1 MAGRLL
7 LRACTTTL
15 QLRSGVLAPLH
26 RSMATVRVFVLR
38 RRLVLVSV
46 LVLVFLVISVRR
58 PYARGIPTDE
68 EQATG
73 LERRTLQALKQGKDP
88 YSILKPKHYAGTK
101 EDPHI
106 VPGIGTKRLV
116 GCLCEEDNT
125 AIVWFWLHEGEAQ
138 RCPSCGSHYKL
149 VHHELPH

>member
-1 MAGRLL
+1 MAGRV
-7 LRACTTTL
+7 LRACVSKTL
-15 QLRSGVLAPLH
+15 TWRSNMFYRPLQRTLAT
-26 RSMATVRVFVLR
+26 AG
-38 RRLVLVSV
+38 
-46 LVLVFLVISVRR
+46 
-58 PYARGIPTDE
+58 GIPTDD

-73 LERRTLQALKQGKDP
+73 LERRILQALKHGKDP

-106 VPGIGTKRLV
+106 VPGIGTKRMV

-138 RCPSCGSHYKL
+138 RCPSCGSYYKFI
-149 VHHELPH
+149 HHELPH

>member
-26 RSMATVRVFVLR
+26 QT
-38 RRLVLVSV
+38 
-46 LVLVFLVISVRR
+46 FLLFNFS
-58 PYARGIPTDE
+58 GIPTDE

>member
-7 LRACTTTL
+7 LRTCSTTL
-15 QLRSGVLAPLH
+15 QLTRYNVAVRPLQRAMGTLKGV
-26 RSMATVRVFVLR
+26 
-38 RRLVLVSV
+38 
-46 LVLVFLVISVRR
+46 
-58 PYARGIPTDE
+58 PTDE

-73 LERRTLQALKQGKDP
+73 LERRALQALKKGKDP
-88 YSILKPKHYAGTK
+88 YSMLKPREYAGTK

-125 AIVWFWLHEGEAQ
+125 AIVWFWLHEGDAQ

>member
-1 MAGRLL
+1 ILL
-7 LRACTTTL
+7 LWHYTTL
-15 QLRSGVLAPLH
+15 HYTALLYSTLLYSTLLYCWDDARIPSHTTGLFTGRYTDTGNCQ
-26 RSMATVRVFVLR
+26 
-38 RRLVLVSV
+38 VS
-46 LVLVFLVISVRR
+46 IGKR
-58 PYARGIPTDE
+58 IPTDD

-73 LERRTLQALKQGKDP
+73 LERRILQALKHGKDP

-106 VPGIGTKRLV
+106 VPGIGTKRMV

-138 RCPSCGSHYKL
+138 RCPSCGSYYKFI
-149 VHHELPH
+149 HHELPH

>member
-7 LRACTTTL
+7 LRTCTTL
-15 QLRSGVLAPLH
+15 QLTKNYVFARSLPRAMGTLKGV
-26 RSMATVRVFVLR
+26 
-38 RRLVLVSV
+38 
-46 LVLVFLVISVRR
+46 
-58 PYARGIPTDE
+58 PTDD

-73 LERRTLQALKQGKDP
+73 LERRALQAFKKGNDP
-88 YSILKPKHYAGTK
+88 YSILKPKQYAGTK

-106 VPGIGTKRLV
+106 VPGISDKRLV

-125 AIVWFWLHEGEAQ
+125 AIVWFWLHEGKPQ
-138 RCPSCGSHYKL
+138 RCPECGSHYKF

>member
-1 MAGRLL
+1 MMFICLFKRIPIPIKDSKMS
-7 LRACTTTL
+7 ACL
-15 QLRSGVLAPLH
+15 P
-26 RSMATVRVFVLR
+26 
-38 RRLVLVSV
+38 
-46 LVLVFLVISVRR
+46 
-58 PYARGIPTDE
+58 GIQTIKYQKQ

-88 YSILKPKHYAGTK
+88 YSILKPKTYTGTK

-106 VPGIGTKRLV
+106 VPGIGNKRLV

-125 AIVWFWLHEGEAQ
+125 AIVWFWLHEGGAQ

>member
-1 MAGRLL
+1 MAGRQLL
-7 LRACTTTL
+7 LRLLTTTTRATRATS
-15 QLRSGVLAPLH
+15 QLRSNLLVRQSH
-26 RSMATVRVFVLR
+26 RALSST
-38 RRLVLVSV
+38 
-46 LVLVFLVISVRR
+46 
-58 PYARGIPTDE
+58 ARGIPTDD

-88 YSILKPKHYAGTK
+88 YSILKPKEYAGTK

-106 VPGIGTKRLV
+106 VPCIGTKRLV

-125 AIVWFWLHEGEAQ
+125 AIVWFWLHEGDAQ

-149 VHHELPH
+149 IHHELPH

>member
-7 LRACTTTL
+7 LRACTATTL
-15 QLRSGVLAPLH
+15 QMRSSV
-26 RSMATVRVFVLR
+26 TVRPLPR
-38 RRLVLVSV
+38 AMST
-46 LVLVFLVISVRR
+46 VR
-58 PYARGIPTDE
+58 GVPTDE

-73 LERRTLQALKQGKDP
+73 LERRTLQALKHGKDP
-88 YSILKPKHYAGTK
+88 YSILKPKTYAGTK

-106 VPGIGTKRLV
+106 VPGIGNKRLV

-125 AIVWFWLHEGEAQ
+125 AIVWFWLHEGGAQ
-138 RCPSCGSHYKL
+138 RCPSCGSHYQL